1 MVKVGEQG
9 IFLSDT
15 AAKRLSPYILSQ
27 FKKTLVLDLNA
38 LQSFTESDPV
48 FTAWLAIPPNVSTF
62 TNDSG
67 YLTSFSE
74 TDPIYTTSSWYSTT
88 NNSSNWDT
96 AFSWGNHASA
106 GYLTSITSGQVTAA
120 LGYTPYDAT
129 NPSGYIT
136 SSSLSSYVPTARTL
150 TINGTT
156 YDLTADRSWT
166 ISTGTTYTFSTGLTD
181 TAGTITS
188 NLSTGVSG
196 GQSVVGGTS
205 SGNNLTLSSTS
216 NATKGKILFGTS
228 AYDEVNNSLGIG
240 RTNPGGILDIYKS
253 DNANPLLMRIW
264 NGGSGGAKLRF
275 VAETGGTAQH
285 QWTTDKFLAAIAANN
300 TIGMQ
305 FRVGLNATEAALD
318 ASTRMTITTDGNVG
332 IGTTT
337 PARLL
342 SVGSNG
348 SGFELYRS
356 GASTNDSFKAT
367 SNNLG
372 ASFGTQNLNS
382 SGFSGVEYIDSAG
395 SLAVFTGYNNAGR
408 EFRFNNV
415 ATSGY
420 ITFKIASSDKLTI
433 ANNGNVGV
441 GQTSPTAVLHIKAGT
456 ASAGTAPIKLTSG
469 TNLTTAEAG
478 AMEYNGT
485 SLFFTRSGTLRAG
498 ILMTDLATPFNT
510 YTASAKGA
518 TAFTSGTDNFL
529 GGYFAG
535 GSLAAGSQNV
545 MIGTQAGNFSNSGL
559 INSVMIGYFAGQSAS
574 GLTSGA
580 VFIGSQAGQ
589 NSANATNSIFIGQ
602 LCGFNSVATN
612 AIFIGNTAG
621 NGATNANDS
630 VGIGQNAARNA
641 TGSIQSIYLGTN
653 TGYNTTGSGITGD
666 YNIAIGSTSA
676 RALTTGSK
684 NVLLGYSLEAQSN
697 TADGQL
703 TIQNAIFGTGNIGT
717 GTTASTGN
725 IGIYVVAP
733 SARLHLPA
741 GTAAANTAPL
751 KLTSGINLTTPED
764 GTFEFDGTNLYFTT
778 GGVRKTVTLV

>member
-1 MVKVGEQG
+1 MIKVGEQG
-9 IFLSDT
+9 IFISDT
-15 AAKRLSPYILSQ
+15 AAKKLSPYILSQ

-48 FTAWLAIPPNVSTF
+48 FTAWLATPPNVSIF
-62 TNDSG
+62 TNDAG
-67 YLTSFSE
+67 YLTSFTE
-74 TDPIYTTSSWYSTT
+74 TDPIYSASSWFSTT
-88 NNSSNWDT
+88 NNSTDWNT
-96 AFSWGNHASA
+96 TFGWGNHASA
-106 GYLTSITSGQVTAA
+106 GYLTGITSGDVTTA
-120 LGYTPYDAT
+120 LGYTPVT
-129 NPSGYIT
+129 N
-136 SSSLSSYVPTARTL
+136 ARTL

-166 ISTGTTYTFSTGLTD
+166 ISGSGVSALSAIGSTPNANSATITGSTLNLEPASVSFGGVVTTVAQTFAGRKTFNDYITIAGGTA
-181 TAGTITS
+181 TAGTS
-188 NLSTGVSG
+188 
-196 GQSVVGGTS
+196 
-205 SGNNLTLSSTS
+205 
-216 NATKGKILFGTS
+216 
-228 AYDEVNNSLGIG
+228 
-240 RTNPGGILDIYKS
+240 
-253 DNANPLLMRIW
+253 PL
-264 NGGSGGAKLRF
+264 
-275 VAETGGTAQH
+275 
-285 QWTTDKFLAAIAANN
+285 KF
-300 TIGMQ
+300 
-305 FRVGLNATEAALD
+305 
-318 ASTRMTITTDGNVG
+318 
-332 IGTTT
+332 
-337 PARLL
+337 
-342 SVGSNG
+342 
-348 SGFELYRS
+348 
-356 GASTNDSFKAT
+356 
-367 SNNLG
+367 
-372 ASFGTQNLNS
+372 
-382 SGFSGVEYIDSAG
+382 
-395 SLAVFTGYNNAGR
+395 
-408 EFRFNNV
+408 
-415 ATSGY
+415 
-420 ITFKIASSDKLTI
+420 
-433 ANNGNVGV
+433 
-441 GQTSPTAVLHIKAGT
+441 
-456 ASAGTAPIKLTSG
+456 TSG
-469 TNLTTAEAG
+469 TNLTIAEAG

-545 MIGTQAGNFSNSGL
+545 MIGTQAGNSSNSGL